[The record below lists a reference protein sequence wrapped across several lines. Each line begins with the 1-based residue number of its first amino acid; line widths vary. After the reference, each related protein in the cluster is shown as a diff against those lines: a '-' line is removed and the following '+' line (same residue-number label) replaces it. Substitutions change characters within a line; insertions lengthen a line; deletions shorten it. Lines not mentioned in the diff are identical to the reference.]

1 MPKEL
6 KPYELSDE
14 SPWCTSS
21 ACRTVRPPCTVE
33 GSAAET
39 AGQTGLRMPLFFRRK
54 KLSEEAQKRLEYQL
68 CRTKEAGADDTLDV
82 SACELSEVPS
92 SAFSICKVLQK
103 KVLIL
108 HNNELSSLLPKGC
121 DISTL
126 ATLKVLDLHDNKLTS
141 LPEDI
146 GKLASLQ
153 ILNVEKNR
161 LKALPESIGELR
173 LLQTL
178 NLKGNSLSELP
189 STVGSLRSLRALDL
203 SDNNIVQLPKA
214 LVYIRTLES
223 FTLDAATMTY
233 PPASVCTEGTE
244 SIQRFLCSE
253 QGEEYCPPF
262 PDEAW
267 KSKFNDYEKRKEQ
280 KQQEKLAFEW
290 QLEEKKKQHT
300 QIMLMNNSRKEN
312 ILVSV
317 RQEQERL
324 ELGVSQQQRAQEA
337 ERLLVLE
344 RVRRAEDG
352 ISSRISTMLM
362 DKSRLKKS
370 AEFLQAMEEDRIRS
384 EHLTAI
390 TQEETNSL
398 RKREVAA
405 AMQKMLSESCMM
417 SILQEASDFRRRS
430 LVNEAHRSME
440 SLERKFDKVLSLQV
454 LDKSKAIAH
463 ILQEEEMQKAAFQ
476 ALQLQKDAVHGYIRN
491 QIKLIETELKQLTRL
506 EIKRRTLDAENL
518 QEVLVEQR
526 TALSD
531 LLQQLLKQKEQREQ
545 ELRQV
550 LAEMERK
557 SASNQQNYWM
567 IQYQRLLDAKPLS
580 LRMQEAGVEKE
591 LVNLLCKLSAQHYL
605 PVMAHHRVTT
615 ERLRHMTASDL
626 KKLGISEIGIQKA
639 LLNWTRERHPEG
651 AGKAVQLEEEEEE
664 GEVTPTAPFPRSP
677 PSPPT
682 TSTFQLPSPPPHP
695 GEPRHPLGPEPSGG
709 AGDLGVRGLH
719 GDRVSGHLPALWSC
733 VLLPWL
739 QRGDAELPSVSQ
751 QHISAR
757 PPLHQLGP
765 PARILLTKTTVMMS
779 QPSLLVLYGSQ
790 TGTAQDTAQRI
801 GRQAQRRRLQVQV
814 LPLDHYNVA
823 GLISESLVVFVSSTA
838 GQGDPPDNM
847 KNFWK
852 FVFRKSLPVG
862 SLRNLDCAVLGLGD
876 SSYPKF
882 NFVAKKLQ
890 KRLLQ
895 LGASALLPC
904 GAR

>member
-1 MPKEL
+1 MFSSSPVAQSLQGNIQQLESRFSKSILSFPQAKRNMVKL
-6 KPYELSDE
+6 KGGVSAEQTPPRPVVFTEDRPVNVVETVARHQTVPTGRTAWQQEHFRQRVCQYRSMEKSRKRSTMRPPHPAHILPTAPPPPPITATLTVCRMISALSVL
-14 SPWCTSS
+14 SS
-21 ACRTVRPPCTVE
+21 ADREQKRGTVRPPSTVE
-33 GSAAET
+33 GNAAET
-39 AGQTGLRMPLFFRRK
+39 AGQTGLRMPLFFRKK
-54 KLSEEAQKRLEYQL
+54 KLSEESQKRLEYQL

-146 GKLASLQ
+146 GKLVSLQ

-161 LKALPESIGELR
+161 LKALPESIGDLR
-173 LLQTL
+173 FLQTL

-189 STVGSLRSLRALDL
+189 SSIGSLRSLRTLDL

-253 QGEEYCPPF
+253 LGEEYCPPSQYLL
-262 PDEAW
+262 PVLESECGTHSDCVDALDEAW

-290 QLEEKKKQHT
+290 QLEEKKKEHT

-312 ILVSV
+312 ILISV
-317 RQEQERL
+317 RQAEKECR
-324 ELGVSQQQRAQEA
+324 VS
-337 ERLLVLE
+337 
-344 RVRRAEDG
+344 
-352 ISSRISTMLM
+352 SSYGGGS
-362 DKSRLKKS
+362 
-370 AEFLQAMEEDRIRS
+370 
-384 EHLTAI
+384 HLTAI

-398 RKREVAA
+398 RKRDVAV

-518 QEVLVEQR
+518 Q
-526 TALSD
+526 
-531 LLQQLLKQKEQREQ
+531 LLKQKEQREQ

-550 LAEMERK
+550 LVEMERK
-557 SASNQQNYWM
+557 SVSNQQNYWM

-605 PVMAHHRVTT
+605 PIMAHHR
-615 ERLRHMTASDL
+615 
-626 KKLGISEIGIQKA
+626 LGISEIGIQKA
-639 LLNWTRERHPEG
+639 LLNWAREHHPE
-651 AGKAVQLEEEEEE
+651 AG
-664 GEVTPTAPFPRSP
+664 GREVTPTAPFPRSP
-677 PSPPT
+677 PSPP
-682 TSTFQLPSPPPHP
+682 STFQLPSPPLTP
-695 GEPRHPLGPEPSGG
+695 GSPVTPSAPSPVEGPGTSE
-709 AGDLGVRGLH
+709 
-719 GDRVSGHLPALWSC
+719 C
-733 VLLPWL
+733 VVCMETG
-739 QRGDAELPSVSQ
+739 RGDAELPSVSQ

-765 PARILLTKTTVMMS
+765 PARCISLCLCMVIKLLTCK
-779 QPSLLVLYGSQ
+779 QRLLSDNPRASHFPVE
-790 TGTAQDTAQRI
+790 GT
-801 GRQAQRRRLQVQV
+801 
-814 LPLDHYNVA
+814 
-823 GLISESLVVFVSSTA
+823 LISQLLCTISPSHSLYYMTINPAVSYGVTWPRL
-838 GQGDPPDNM
+838 GVWKC
-847 KNFWK
+847 KN
-852 FVFRKSLPVG
+852 VH
-862 SLRNLDCAVLGLGD
+862 
-876 SSYPKF
+876 
-882 NFVAKKLQ
+882 
-890 KRLLQ
+890 
-895 LGASALLPC
+895 
-904 GAR
+904 